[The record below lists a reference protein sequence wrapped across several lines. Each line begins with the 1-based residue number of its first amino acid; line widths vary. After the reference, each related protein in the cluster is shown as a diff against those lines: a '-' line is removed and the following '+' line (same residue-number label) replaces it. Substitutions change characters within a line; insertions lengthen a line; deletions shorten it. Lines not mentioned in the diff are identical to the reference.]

1 MKAIVDES
9 TCIGCGLCE
18 QTCPAVFVLVG
29 QVAKD
34 RVDPVPEDEWDR
46 CCEAAAS
53 CPVEA
58 ITVEE

>member
-29 QVAKD
+29 QVAKV
-34 RVDPVPEDEWDR
+34 RVDPVPADEKDNCR
-46 CCEAAAS
+46 EAASS
-53 CPVEA
+53 CPVDA
-58 ITVEE
+58 ITVED